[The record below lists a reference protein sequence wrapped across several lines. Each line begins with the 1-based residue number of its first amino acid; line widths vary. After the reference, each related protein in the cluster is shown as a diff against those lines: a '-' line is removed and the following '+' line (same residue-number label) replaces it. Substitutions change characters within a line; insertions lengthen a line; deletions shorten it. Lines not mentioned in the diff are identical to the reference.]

1 MARQETLSIRV
12 AGSNPLHHLWNNH
25 GVWWIHYTI
34 LINGV
39 RQRRMRYSLR
49 TRDLTEAKEK
59 RDRIFDSL
67 GAGDEGKRA
76 G

>member
-1 MARQETLSIRV
+1 MAIQETLSIRV

-49 TRDLTEAKEK
+49 TRDQTEAQEK
-59 RDRIFDSL
+59 RDRIFAEL
-67 GAGDEGKRA
+67 RAGDGKRRA